1 MIDIVIGAGAG
12 DEGKGLTVARLASSK
27 KPSETIVVLNNGG
40 AQRGHSVKFNG
51 KEHIFKHFGS
61 ATPLG
66 VASYFGPD
74 YLIDPIQF
82 VKEFKEITSLYGF
95 SPTSFRSFNNKFVT
109 PWDIMANQIIQRKEW
124 TGTCGMGIWE
134 TILRYKS
141 FLSFDF
147 NTFCK
152 LLKDDKVRYL
162 KSIRDGY
169 YKSIRFIE
177 IPDDYY
183 NSWFSPTLIEH
194 FINDCMFTY
203 QNCPSFSENVVTAY
217 SNIIVENGQGLL
229 LGDKGI
235 NDVEATPSKTGVDT
249 AKFLIDDTHIKCSDI
264 NVHFVTRPYLTRH
277 GSSEFVNKT
286 LDCGLRKDLEINQ
299 YNEWQ
304 RELLYDELD
313 LYDLR
318 NKLHEETTKLN
329 NKMKYTIH
337 VTHCDEMDREREFN
351 KIFKKQQVLFYDNNQ
366 I

>member
-82 VKEFKEITSLYGF
+82 VKEYFEITNLYGF
-95 SPTSFRSFNNKFVT
+95 SPISFRSYNCKFVT
-109 PWDIMANQIIQRKEW
+109 PWDIMANQILQKKKW
-124 TGTCGMGIWE
+124 TGSCGMGIWE
-134 TILRYKS
+134 TTLRYNS
-141 FLSFDF
+141 TFSFDF
-147 NTFCK
+147 NTFCISMK
-152 LLKDDKVRYL
+152 EDQVRYL
-162 KSIRDGY
+162 KTIRNEY
-169 YKSIRFIE
+169 YKSIRFID
-177 IPDDYY
+177 IPDEYY
-183 NSWFSPTLIEH
+183 NSWFSPNLIEH
-194 FINDCMFTY
+194 FISDCIFTY
-203 QNCPSFSENVVTAY
+203 QNCSPFTENIINAY
-217 SNIIVENGQGLL
+217 SNIIIENGQGLL

-235 NDVEATPSKTGVDT
+235 NDVEATPSKTGVET
-249 AKFLIDDTHIKCSDI
+249 AKFLLGNHFKNDDI
-264 NVHFVTRPYLTRH
+264 NVHYVTRPYLTRH
-277 GSSEFVNKT
+277 GSAEFVNKNI
-286 LDCGLRKDLEINQ
+286 DCGLRKDLEINQ

-304 RELLYDELD
+304 RELLYDNLD

-318 NKLHEETTKLN
+318 NRLHTETTKLN
-329 NKMKYTIH
+329 NKKNYILH
-337 VTHCDEMDREREFN
+337 VTHCDEMDREKEFN